1 MILVSNLSIT
11 YFLGIRYI
19 KSVSKMKPYRFDHNT
34 IEFIDSDHKKET
46 KNRSPI
52 SYN

>member
-19 KSVSKMKPYRFDHNT
+19 KSVSKMKPYRFAIIRLSSLIQT
-34 IEFIDSDHKKET
+34 TERA
-46 KNRSPI
+46 KNRSLI